1 MSKFFA
7 GFQNF
12 DIIEVTKIKEI
23 KYYERN
29 HSSQLTA
36 HSSQLTAHSS
46 QLTAHADYV
55 IGRVFCQVLKQAFSH
70 FCEKAFYVEFS
81 ELSLERNGEL
91 QYA

>member
-36 HSSQLTAHSS
+36 HSSQLTAH
-46 QLTAHADYV
+46 ADYV
-55 IGRVFCQVLKQAFSH
+55 IGRVFCQALKQAFSH

-81 ELSLERNGEL
+81 ELFLERNGEP